1 MADNTLTLKFDEASA
16 VALAEKVGK
25 EIVLPIVEGAGKS
38 AYAIAVAHGF
48 KGSEQDWLDSL
59 RGPKGDPGDKGDPFK
74 FSDLT
79 PEQLNALK
87 GKKGDP
93 GNPGSAEKAAD
104 LLKQKNVYLPDASVE
119 TVLAKL
125 VELLDDTI
133 QVSYKPIEY
142 IQPLVGQSFIDLRGE
157 PHFKV
162 SVDGGEKRVFESDNM
177 RVPIAPFGVANIMV
191 KYYDLADR
199 EVGSAEIKGADVT
212 ANANDTFEEN
222 NVRYALF
229 GRKLEI
235 DVTNYTGTNSLK
247 VLGKWLV
254 TQIDTILI
262 KTSKKV
268 RPVTRE
274 ESFRDNNNNTIG
286 DIPIVVEHPQNV
298 TFDNGDNISFPI
310 KIGTLQDGVNNVLFQ
325 SSRIEWS
332 DREHKYIGTGSA
344 VDHL

>member
-1 MADNTLTLKFDEASA
+1 MADSTLTLKLDKDSIFN
-16 VALAEKVGK
+16 L
-25 EIVLPIVEGAGKS
+25 LEG
-38 AYAIAVAHGF
+38 
-48 KGSEQDWLDSL
+48 L
-59 RGPKGDPGDKGDPFK
+59 RGPKGDEGDRGPEGPQGKEGKQGPKGEP
-74 FSDLT
+74 
-79 PEQLNALK
+79 A
-87 GKKGDP
+87 
-93 GNPGSAEKAAD
+93 SAERAAE

-125 VELLDDTI
+125 VELFGDSINVT
-133 QVSYKPIEY
+133 YKPIEY
-142 IQPLVGQSFIDLRGE
+142 IQPLVGQEFIDLRGE

-177 RVPIAPFGVANIMV
+177 RVPIAPFGVANILV

-199 EVGSAEIKGADVT
+199 EVGSAEIKGVEVHSNAD
-212 ANANDTFEEN
+212 DTFEEN

-235 DVTNYTGTNSLK
+235 DVTNFTGNRYIK

-254 TQIDTILI
+254 TQIDSVLI
-262 KTSKKV
+262 KTSKNV
-268 RPVTRE
+268 NVVTME
-274 ESFRDNNNNTIG
+274 GSFRDNNNNTIG
-286 DIPIVVEHPQNV
+286 DIPIVVEKPQNV
-298 TFDNGDNISFPI
+298 TFANGDNISFPI

-332 DREHKYIGTGSA
+332 DSKHKYISTGSA